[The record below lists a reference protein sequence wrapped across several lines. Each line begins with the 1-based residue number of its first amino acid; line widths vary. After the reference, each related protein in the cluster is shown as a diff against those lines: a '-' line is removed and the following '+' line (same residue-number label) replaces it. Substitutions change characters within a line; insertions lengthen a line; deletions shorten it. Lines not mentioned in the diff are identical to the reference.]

1 MKKNLQWT
9 YRQAAFFLIGTT
21 LTTLVLSTGSY
32 GLWRR
37 AKKSRLL
44 DPRYRIVAIVQTGLE
59 KEALKTSY
67 LAELLSLSSDRPVPL
82 YAFDVKEGEKKLTA
96 CPMISHAKIKRVD
109 PGTLYIDYTVRK
121 AIARLA
127 DYANVGLD
135 CEGHLFP
142 LTPFFPPQHLPEIYL
157 GLPPFGSAADE
168 QGREG
173 GSWQASLKNKHLRL
187 ALEILRALD
196 GAPWQEGMRIKKID
210 VSNAF
215 AKSAGQ
221 REIVL
226 FTEEEIAVGEGAGQT
241 VCLFPKILRLPPKDY
256 SRQLSNFLSLRRS
269 MLEDYKRQIAQS
281 RFSQPIVE
289 FTPRIVD
296 LRLSQMAFVQNHS

>member
-1 MKKNLQWT
+1 MKKSPEWT

-21 LTTLVLSTGSY
+21 LATLVLSTGSY
-32 GLWRR
+32 ALWRKGR
-37 AKKSRLL
+37 KSRLL
-44 DPRYRIVAIVQTGLE
+44 DPHYRIVAIVQTGPE

-67 LAELLSLSSDRPVPL
+67 LAELLSLSSDHPIPL
-82 YAFDVKEGEKKLTA
+82 YAFDVKEGEKKLLA
-96 CPMISHAKIKRVD
+96 CPMISRAKIKRVD

-121 AIARLA
+121 AIARLS
-127 DYANVGLD
+127 DYENIGLD
-135 CEGHLFP
+135 GEGHLFP
-142 LTPFFPPQHLPEIYL
+142 LAPFFTPQHLPEIYL
-157 GLPPFGSAADE
+157 GLPSFSSAADE

-173 GSWQASLKNKHLRL
+173 GSWQTPLQNKHLRL
-187 ALEILRALD
+187 AFEILQALD

-221 REIVL
+221 REVVL
-226 FTEEEIAVGEGAGQT
+226 FTEEEILAEQT

-269 MLEDYKRQIAQS
+269 MLEDYKKQVAKS
-281 RFSQPIVE
+281 RFSQPVVE

-296 LRLSQMAFVQNHS
+296 LRLSQMAFVQNH